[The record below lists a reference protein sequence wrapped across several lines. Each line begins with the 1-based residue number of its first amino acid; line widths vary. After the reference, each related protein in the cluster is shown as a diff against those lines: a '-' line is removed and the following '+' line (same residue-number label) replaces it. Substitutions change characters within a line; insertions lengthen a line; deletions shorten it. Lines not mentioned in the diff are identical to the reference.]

1 MPGLCSCPPRFRV
14 KSISARKKSAGSSF
28 STGLHSRHHALQGVR
43 AVLRKADRPR
53 RHCHP
58 LTRLIV
64 ALSQELKRLT
74 AQLSRRPSRE
84 NSSERALLWMRHR
97 AALSF
102 CISGCPQRQVV
113 ANKRSSGW
121 AVRQRQLEN
130 LTSGSPPEVAVGKHS
145 ATTWATSAMVVGC
158 CLGTWDSMP
167 AVSPR
172 LAVVQATSKRSER
185 GGYGLDRRG
194 SKGEAEIAVRS
205 RACKTFNN
213 ITCFVKHVQ

>member
-1 MPGLCSCPPRFRV
+1 MAMPCMPGLCSCPPRFRV

-43 AVLRKADRPR
+43 TVLRKADRPR

-102 CISGCPQRQVV
+102 CISGLPSETGRGQQTVFGLGCPAKAARKPDFRVASRSGCRQAQR
-113 ANKRSSGW
+113 NDLGHFCYGCGLLPR
-121 AVRQRQLEN
+121 N
-130 LTSGSPPEVAVGKHS
+130 LGLHAGSVTE
-145 ATTWATSAMVVGC
+145 TC
-158 CLGTWDSMP
+158 
-167 AVSPR
+167 
-172 LAVVQATSKRSER
+172 
-185 GGYGLDRRG
+185 G
-194 SKGEAEIAVRS
+194 STG
-205 RACKTFNN
+205 NL
-213 ITCFVKHVQ
+213 